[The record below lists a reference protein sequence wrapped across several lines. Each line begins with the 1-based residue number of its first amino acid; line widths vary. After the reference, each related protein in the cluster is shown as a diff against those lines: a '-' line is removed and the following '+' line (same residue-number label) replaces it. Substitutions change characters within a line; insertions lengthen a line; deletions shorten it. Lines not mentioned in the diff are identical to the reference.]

1 MKKFAILLTSIA
13 TLGLSACVAPID
25 DLGEVVVPLPIP
37 VPVPVS
43 ARLMWLKKA
52 TVSTSAKS
60 KPLPILIKAK
70 TKIVAKL
77 VWTLKN
83 NVPPITMKCFVV
95 MNISNA
101 QNITKQ
107 KSSSSDGLLAFP
119 QIRIFGYNTQN
130 PNLL

>member
-43 ARLMWLKKA
+43 TPDVVKKA